1 MLTRNK
7 ILSVLKC
14 KIIDVLLEENN
25 FQVLQRAIVI
35 FPFNIFLQPNKD
47 EEKIIFSARMHKSQ
61 LYTVQYF
68 SKSFWNFRIS

>member
-7 ILSVLKC
+7 ILSVLKG

-47 EEKIIFSARMHKSQ
+47 EEKIIFSARMQKSQ
-61 LYTVQYF
+61 LYCTIF
-68 SKSFWNFRIS
+68 L